1 MNSFLDVWN
10 IVKEACKLDVSSTS
24 FNVWFEPLKPLK
36 LERTTAYLY
45 APNLFYKNFL
55 IDSKHF
61 ISILETRFKE
71 ILGDDAQVVILC
83 QEDLDNDFSE
93 DTSLLNQQPEQISKT
108 AQTPTIT
115 ENVVENKPASQQVDN
130 YSEFSEQEKAEEYS
144 NIDKGTYDYTFDTF
158 IVGGSNQFAYAACK
172 GVVEKGA
179 DPCSNPLFI
188 HGPSGLGKT
197 HLLCAIRHE
206 LLKANP
212 KMKIL
217 YISAETFT
225 NDLIS
230 ALKTK
235 TTEKFHDKYRKADV
249 LLMDDVQFISG
260 KDSTQEELFHTFN
273 EMYQLGKQI
282 VLTSDRP
289 PNEIKV
295 LEERL
300 RNRFVGGLLA
310 DVGLPDFETRIAII
324 TRKAELLNFCI
335 PDEVAH
341 YIATYLKSNIRQLE
355 GAVKKLRAIYLL
367 QGLKPTNTI
376 AQQVIKGILNDT
388 QPTPV
393 TVGKI
398 IEEVAKT
405 YAVSPDDIKS
415 NKRSANISNARQ
427 VCAYAIREI
436 TQMSQNEIGE
446 ALGNRNHSTV
456 TYYIKTIQ
464 ERIET
469 DNHVKGIIEDIIK
482 NIKNI

>member
-10 IVKEACKLDVSSTS
+10 IVKSACKAEMSSTG
-24 FNVWFEPLKPLK
+24 FEVWFEPIKPLRS
-36 LERTTAYLY
+36 EGTTAYLY
-45 APNLFYKNFL
+45 VPTPYHKKFLTETYLSLLEKN
-55 IDSKHF
+55 
-61 ISILETRFKE
+61 FKE
-71 ILGDDAQVVILC
+71 IFGSSAKVIIQC
-83 QEDLDNDFSE
+83 EEDLDSNITKETNNIEIPQSNKTTE
-93 DTSLLNQQPEQISKT
+93 EIKIPMQTVNTSQP
-108 AQTPTIT
+108 
-115 ENVVENKPASQQVDN
+115 QVDS
-130 YSEFSEQEKAEEYS
+130 YSELDEDIDNEDNLSL
-144 NIDKGTYDYTFDTF
+144 DKGTYDYTFDTF

-206 LLKANP
+206 LLKSNP
-212 KMKIL
+212 NIKIL
-217 YISAETFT
+217 YISAEKFT
-225 NDLIS
+225 NDLIY

-324 TRKAELLNFCI
+324 TRKAELLNFYI

-355 GAVKKLRAIYLL
+355 GAVKKLRAINLL
-367 QGLKPTNTI
+367 QGLKPNNTI

-446 ALGNRNHSTV
+446 SLGNKNHSTV
-456 TYYIKTIQ
+456 TYYIKTVQ
-464 ERIET
+464 EKIET
-469 DNHVKGIIEDIIK
+469 DNHTKGIIEDIIK
-482 NIKNI
+482 NIKNS

>member
-10 IVKEACKLDVSSTS
+10 IVKEQCKSEISSVG
-24 FNVWFEPLKPLK
+24 FDFWFEPIKPLRS
-36 LERTTAYLY
+36 EGTTAYLY
-45 APNLFYKNFL
+45 VPTPYHKQFLTETYLPLLEKN
-55 IDSKHF
+55 
-61 ISILETRFKE
+61 FKE
-71 ILGDDAQVVILC
+71 IFGSSAKVVIQC
-83 QEDLDNDFSE
+83 EDDLDNK
-93 DTSLLNQQPEQISKT
+93 ISKT
-108 AQTPTIT
+108 NQIILTDVSQNNNQTKPIT
-115 ENVVENKPASQQVDN
+115 TPNKDVSLQQVDI
-130 YSEFSEQEKAEEYS
+130 YTDLEHEQQTEDEY
-144 NIDKGTYDYTFDTF
+144 NLDKGTYDYTFDTF

-206 LLKANP
+206 LLKSNP
-212 KMKIL
+212 YMKIL
-217 YISAETFT
+217 YISAEKFT
-225 NDLIS
+225 NDLIY

-324 TRKAELLNFCI
+324 TRKAELLNFYI

-355 GAVKKLRAIYLL
+355 GAVKKLRAIHIL
-367 QGLKPTNTI
+367 QGLKANTTI

-446 ALGNRNHSTV
+446 ALGSRNHSTV

-464 ERIET
+464 DKIET

-482 NIKNI
+482 NIKNS

>member
-10 IVKEACKLDVSSTS
+10 IVKEQCKSEISDVG
-24 FNVWFEPLKPLK
+24 FDVWFEPIKPLRS
-36 LERTTAYLY
+36 EGTTAYLY
-45 APNLFYKNFL
+45 VPTPYHKNFL
-55 IDSKHF
+55 TQTYLPL
-61 ISILETRFKE
+61 LEKNFKE
-71 ILGDDAQVVILC
+71 VFGSSAKVIIQC
-83 QEDLDNDFSE
+83 EEDLDNNFNQDNQVVSPE
-93 DTSLLNQQPEQISKT
+93 PTTNTTSNQSIIDTQINTQPIN
-108 AQTPTIT
+108 
-115 ENVVENKPASQQVDN
+115 ENEQVDT
-130 YSEFSEQEKAEEYS
+130 YSEINQEEQTDEYS
-144 NIDKGTYDYTFDTF
+144 NLDKGTYDYTFDTF

-206 LLKANP
+206 LLKNNP
-212 KMKIL
+212 NMKIL
-217 YISAETFT
+217 YISAEKFT
-225 NDLIS
+225 NDLIY

-324 TRKAELLNFCI
+324 TRKAELLNFYI

-355 GAVKKLRAIYLL
+355 GAVKKLRAIHIL
-367 QGLKPTNTI
+367 QGLKPNNTI

-446 ALGNRNHSTV
+446 SLGNRNHSTV

-482 NIKNI
+482 NIKNS

>member
-10 IVKEACKLDVSSTS
+10 IVKAACKAEMSSTG
-24 FNVWFEPLKPLK
+24 FEFWFEPIKPLRS
-36 LERTTAYLY
+36 EGTTAYLY
-45 APNLFYKNFL
+45 VPTPYHKKFINETYLPL
-55 IDSKHF
+55 LEKHF
-61 ISILETRFKE
+61 KDIFGSESK
-71 ILGDDAQVVILC
+71 VIIQC
-83 QEDLDNDFSE
+83 EEDLDKNI
-93 DTSLLNQQPEQISKT
+93 TNQNHDIKM
-108 AQTPTIT
+108 
-115 ENVVENKPASQQVDN
+115 ENKSFKD
-130 YSEFSEQEKAEEYS
+130 YS
-144 NIDKGTYDYTFDTF
+144 NDETKDSTEYKKEVSYYSDLDNNNENEENSNLDAGTYDYTFDTF

-206 LLKANP
+206 LLKSNP
-212 KMKIL
+212 NIKIL
-217 YISAETFT
+217 YISAEKFT
-225 NDLIS
+225 NDLIY

-310 DVGLPDFETRIAII
+310 DVGFPDFETRIAII
-324 TRKAELLNFCI
+324 TRKAELLNFYI

-355 GAVKKLRAIYLL
+355 GAVKKLRAIHLL
-367 QGLKPTNTI
+367 QGLKPNNTI

-388 QPTPV
+388 QPAPV
-393 TVGKI
+393 TVSKI

-446 ALGNRNHSTV
+446 SLGSRNHSTV
-456 TYYIKTIQ
+456 TYYIKTVQ
-464 ERIET
+464 EKIET
-469 DNHVKGIIEDIIK
+469 DNHIKGIVEDIIK
-482 NIKNI
+482 NIKNS